1 MVLKNYF
8 LISVAQIS
16 RFMGRGKYFRKKLF
30 CCQRIMEKNFHK
42 QSRFSFV
49 QVGANDGVSFDF
61 LYNFVINRKSKGIV
75 IEPIKEYYKELCENY
90 KNQPNIL
97 KINKAINKVAGNV
110 KLYKVDSSKIELY
123 PDWVKGIASFN
134 LNHLTKFEFIKKEHI
149 LEERVKAEPLM
160 NIINKCNL
168 SGFDYFQVDT
178 EGYDYEVVDMFDF
191 KKYKP
196 KMVKAEYVNLSMEE
210 KKKIKTKLRSN
221 RYYVFF
227 QGLDIVGIDMKRI
240 KL

>member
-8 LISVAQIS
+8 LISLAQIS

-30 CCQRIMEKNFHK
+30 CSQRIMEKNFHK

-191 KKYKP
+191 EKYKP

>member
-30 CCQRIMEKNFHK
+30 CCQRIMEKNFHR

-191 KKYKP
+191 EKYKP

>member
-191 KKYKP
+191 EKYKP

-227 QGLDIVGIDMKRI
+227 QGLDIVGIDIKRI